1 MKFDLPKNQS
11 SIIKVI
17 GVGGGGSNAVNYMFN
32 QGIDGVDF
40 IICNTDAQALEM
52 SPVPIKIQ
60 LGSSLTEGRGAG
72 AIPSVGRE
80 AAIEDLDR
88 ITALLE
94 VNTEMLFIT
103 AGMGGGTGTGAAPVI
118 AAKAKE
124 LGILTVGI
132 VTVPFS
138 FEGRKR
144 KLQAQEGIEEMR
156 KNVDTL
162 LIVCN
167 DKLRELYGNLA
178 LTEAFSKADN
188 ILSTAAKGIAE
199 IITHIGQVN
208 VDIEDVKTVMK
219 NSGVAIMGSGT
230 AEGEDR
236 AIRSI
241 EMALASPL
249 LDDNN
254 IKGASYVLLNIT
266 SGSEEIS
273 MDEVSEITDYIQDEA
288 GSTAEIIFGVGK
300 DETLGNKVNV
310 TLVATGFD
318 KNSGLNSV
326 TGKEHETTR
335 VILPLIVED
344 KKVEKIV
351 SPVVENELTNIQLV
365 DKKLE
370 EVENATEPQTPTA
383 NRTVYTLTM
392 GDEEPVQKIE
402 DKIENSNEP
411 VLKVKQESIYAI
423 EESKVEDYKPV
434 TFSGADKLNT
444 EIHKE
449 GLENKAN
456 DRISRLK
463 ELSLKLK
470 TQSGVVDLENE
481 PAYRRRNVVLSNITP
496 SSESQVSRFTLS
508 ESDDNIVEM
517 KSNNSFL
524 HDNVD

>member
-1 MKFDLPKNQS
+1 MLKFDLPKNQS

-300 DETLGNKVNV
+300 DESLGNRVNV

-326 TGKEHETTR
+326 AGKEHEAR
-335 VILPLIVED
+335 VILPLED
-344 KKVEKIV
+344 KKIEKTI
-351 SPVVENELTNIQLV
+351 SSVVENELTNIQLV

-370 EVENATEPQTPTA
+370 EVENTTETQTPTTG
-383 NRTVYTLTM
+383 RTVYTLTM
-392 GDEEPVQKIE
+392 DNAEVTKKTE
-402 DKIENSNEP
+402 DTIENSNEP
-411 VLKVKQESIYAI
+411 VLKMKVEPSFVV
-423 EESKVEDYKPV
+423 EESKVEEYQPV
-434 TFSGADKLNT
+434 SFNNDKANT

-481 PAYRRRNVVLSNITP
+481 PAYRRRNVVLSNVTP

-508 ESDDNIVEM
+508 ENEDNVVEM